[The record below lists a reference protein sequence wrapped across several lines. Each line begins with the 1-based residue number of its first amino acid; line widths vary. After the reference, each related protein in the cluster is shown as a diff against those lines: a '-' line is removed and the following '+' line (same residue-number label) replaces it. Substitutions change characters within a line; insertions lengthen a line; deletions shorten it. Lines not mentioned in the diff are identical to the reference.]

1 MKEFIQA
8 IFCAPTGKFD
18 DLPYPSRVTDEVF
31 SALKEA
37 GINRIFGFG
46 YDIRRET
53 QEETLRFCEKY
64 GIKYLP
70 TMRSFGKYIEFGWA
84 HLSAGEKRDIGVI
97 LRYGLFGDLPDIG
110 KGTVDHLS
118 AGADVFYSKLTKQ
131 IRGLGAAGYNN
142 NVLAAFGYIRNDTI
156 GACGGVKH
164 DGIAVFYELCRF
176 LCDELLFKRLFAF
189 AQEEGNLVVRRF
201 FYGHNA
207 AAGA

>member
-18 DLPYPSRVTDEVF
+18 DLPYPSRLTDEVF

-46 YDIRRET
+46 YDIRRAT

-84 HLSAGEKRDIGVI
+84 HLSAEEKRKLDETFIDEVNAYVSFPAFGGVF
-97 LRYGLFGDLPDIG
+97 FGDE
-110 KGTVDHLS
+110 
-118 AGADVFYSKLTKQ
+118 AG
-131 IRGLGAAGYNN
+131 
-142 NVLAAFGYIRNDTI
+142 
-156 GACGGVKH
+156 
-164 DGIAVFYELCRF
+164 
-176 LCDELLFKRLFAF
+176 
-189 AQEEGNLVVRRF
+189 
-201 FYGHNA
+201 
-207 AAGA
+207 